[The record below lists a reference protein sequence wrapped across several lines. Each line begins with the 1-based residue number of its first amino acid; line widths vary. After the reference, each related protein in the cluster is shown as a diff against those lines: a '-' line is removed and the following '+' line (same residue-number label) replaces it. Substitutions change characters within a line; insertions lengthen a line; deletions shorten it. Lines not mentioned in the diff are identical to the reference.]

1 MLRNVTGNF
10 ADLAVELVGEGAKTT
25 VPVPEHGTVM
35 LVGIFFGT
43 KKLVKLARIV
53 VVAAGAKVAVIFFPA
68 LPVNPMSKVEVGC
81 AVFTSIFW
89 LAAGWPVVPG
99 PGQTTLI
106 TALPGGWLLM

>member
-1 MLRNVTGNF
+1 MLTNVTGNF
-10 ADLAVELVGEGAKTT
+10 ADLAVELGGEGAKTT

-53 VVAAGAKVAVIFFPA
+53 VVAAGARVAVIFFPA

-89 LAAGWPVVPG
+89 LPAGCPVLAG

-106 TALPGGWLLM
+106 TALPGG